1 MVHINILDKSICQNL
16 LDYSAILETTIN
28 DIDTFLSEIN
38 RVYSSIAD
46 KFPVIEESMANE
58 NTRVN
63 SLVSYFSDEK
73 EVENSFAYA
82 LEQNQ
87 KEFSNS
93 FDRIKDFIDQD
104 DILSESIIKDVDKT
118 SSIMES
124 IDNIR
129 LLADQ
134 IKVYSLNAIIISSKH
149 GEVGGAFGEISKNI
163 IKLSDLANDQADAM
177 NKVGNDLFF
186 HFENFKTKILEA
198 NNNQKNDF
206 IEVQSKILSEHSSME
221 KSFSIFSSII
231 LDILKRVDGSYSYIF
246 DIMMILQREDIIRQQ
261 TEHIVESIC
270 TLVKE
275 NKYFIETY
283 YAKLEEYKKN
293 KTDEKALELE
303 HLLLDIVTFDDSVL
317 SLVISNLKSVYDEI
331 SDSNRNIKMFLS
343 DFREALLDVAN
354 DRDAIVD
361 HMIGDEKDN
370 SSSALVVSDIL
381 FEEYMGFINS
391 YLSSHKIFLNK
402 KFSISDDNADIS
414 DLIEFLETMF
424 FETKNIAKT
433 FNSIN
438 FLAKIELEKN
448 REIFDNSKTF
458 SIDSVEAIAS
468 NITKTVDE
476 SLVDFS
482 AIKEEIFASVDKFK
496 LNTDKEA
503 SEYNVIQDMTRS
515 VNLRLEHSKML
526 VKNNLKHFKSY
537 ADELFHILDKT
548 LLDLSSLDDILLSVE
563 EVINVCDDMKSMVKS
578 RKELYYESCG
588 ITSWKI
594 ESDKYLEIINSYTTQ
609 KERAIASDL
618 IGDDVSIDVGSGS
631 GELTIF

>member
-1 MVHINILDKSICQNL
+1 MVHINVLDKSICQNL

-58 NTRVN
+58 NVRVN
-63 SLVSYFSDEK
+63 SLVSYFTDEK
-73 EVENSFAYA
+73 EVENSFAYD
-82 LEQNQ
+82 LEQNRQ
-87 KEFSNS
+87 EFSKS
-93 FDRIKDFIDQD
+93 FDRIKEFINQD
-104 DILSESIIKDVDKT
+104 DILSESIINDVNKT

-149 GEVGGAFGEISKNI
+149 GDVGGAFGEISKNI
-163 IKLSDLANDQADAM
+163 IKLSDLANDQADSM
-177 NKVGNDLFF
+177 NKIGNDLFL
-186 HFENFKTKILEA
+186 HFDDFKTKILEA
-198 NNNQKNDF
+198 NNGQKNDF
-206 IEVQSKILSEHSSME
+206 TEVQSKIISEHSSME

-231 LDILKRVDGSYSYIF
+231 LDILKRVDGTCSYIF
-246 DIMMILQREDIIRQQ
+246 DIMMVLQREDIIRQQ
-261 TEHIVESIC
+261 TEHIIKSIHS
-270 TLVKE
+270 LVKE
-275 NKYFIETY
+275 NKSFIESY
-283 YAKLEEYKKN
+283 YVKLEEYKN
-293 KTDEKALELE
+293 DKTEDKALELE

-331 SDSNRNIKMFLS
+331 GESNRNIKMFLS
-343 DFREALLDVAN
+343 DFRVALVGVLS
-354 DRDAIVD
+354 DRDVIVD
-361 HMIGDEKDN
+361 HMIGNEKEN
-370 SSSALVVSDIL
+370 LSLPLVVSDIL
-381 FEEYMGFINS
+381 FEEYMSFINS

-402 KFSISDDNADIS
+402 KLSISDDNADIS

-476 SLVDFS
+476 SLVEFS
-482 AIKEEIFASVDKFK
+482 GIKEKIFESVDRFK
-496 LNTDKEA
+496 LNIDKEA
-503 SEYNVIQDMTRS
+503 SEYNVIQSMTCSVTSRLDRS
-515 VNLRLEHSKML
+515 KAL

-537 ADELFHILDKT
+537 ADELLDILDKT

-563 EVINVCDDMKSMVKS
+563 EVINVCADMRSMIKS
-578 RKELYYESCG
+578 RKELYYKNYG

-594 ESDKYLEIINSYTTQ
+594 ESSKYLDIINSYTTQ
-609 KERAIASDL
+609 KERAIASEL
-618 IGDDVSIDVGSGS
+618 IGGDVSIDVGAGS